1 MDKITQDQYD
11 QLVDAYRNDK
21 GYEDMSEEEQAEFDE
36 KLSKAMDSLY
46 EIDDSD
52 DSDETDQSEIGEKE
66 TVEKMSVSGDDL
78 EQMKDALRENNG
90 YSDMSEEEQ
99 EEFDNKLDQYCD
111 ERFDVLDDE
120 KENDQVEESENS
132 HVKKLIR

>member
-21 GYEDMSEEEQAEFDE
+21 GYEDMSEEEQTEFDE

-52 DSDETDQSEIGEKE
+52 DSDETDQSEIGENE